1 MQMLPGHTAERLRV
15 GQSVETS
22 PRRPHDHR
30 ALVRIAEQMR
40 RDCGVT
46 PEELDPGRP
55 ARKPRVAT
63 THARDIARGFD
74 GASCARWAFSG
85 TETVKEW
92 VGIVDPLRIG
102 MGRRV
107 GSARI
112 VVERSRLCRSDS
124 GIHWIKERQ
133 ASVTPE
139 PFFVPWPEAT
149 EGRVGVD
156 DRQENT
162 SSTWRK
168 SVWRRRPTRSGL
180 VCLQTRYGQT
190 NGERGHWTGFG
201 TLTRSQDTFLA
212 HASGSCDQD

>member
-1 MQMLPGHTAERLRV
+1 MQMLPGHTADRLRV

-63 THARDIARGFD
+63 THARDITRGFD
-74 GASCARWAFSG
+74 GASRARWAFSG

-112 VVERSRLCRSDS
+112 VVERSRLCRSDC

-133 ASVTPE
+133 ASVIPE
-139 PFFVPWPEAT
+139 PFLSRGRKPLKEELVSTIGKKIRRAHGENSSGEGGPQEAAWSAS
-149 EGRVGVD
+149 RPAMD
-156 DRQENT
+156 
-162 SSTWRK
+162 
-168 SVWRRRPTRSGL
+168 RPTVKEVIGPDS
-180 VCLQTRYGQT
+180 
-190 NGERGHWTGFG
+190 EH
-201 TLTRSQDTFLA
+201 
-212 HASGSCDQD
+212 